1 MAGPGLARLRAGRG
15 GAITVSVFEPGG
27 RGWLLAICVSRV
39 GAYMVYIAFAATLP
53 VLQREWHLTGTAAG
67 SIASAFQVAYAISLM
82 GCSALADRGGARRVF
97 LIGTVASAVVSV
109 VFAMFARDYW
119 SALALYTLL
128 ALALGGTYTTGIL
141 LVAENVPV
149 ERRGRAMGSY
159 IAGHSLGL
167 AVALML
173 AGIAIPRGGYELA
186 FWLLASGPVVGG
198 LLAWM
203 AVRSTANVVTPRA
216 GGQRFG
222 GEVLKNRPAMLVI
235 AGYTFHSWELLGMWA
250 WTPAFLAACF
260 VAAGS
265 ELTRGAGLG
274 AYMTSLFHVTGMIA
288 SLLAGVFAD
297 RFGRTPVI
305 LMMATISAACSLIFG
320 WLIGMSLA
328 LVVAVGL
335 LYGFAALGD
344 SPIYSTAIT
353 EVVAPAYRGSALA
366 LRSLLGYGAGAV
378 APLLFG
384 AILDWYGITNPGAW
398 GWAFVSLG
406 IAGLG
411 AVISVVL
418 LHRTPG
424 ASVLRRGSVLQAS
437 TISEAAR

>member
-1 MAGPGLARLRAGRG
+1 VSRLG
-15 GAITVSVFEPGG
+15 PGG

-39 GAYMVYIAFAATLP
+39 GAYMVYIVYAATLP
-53 VLQREWHLTGTAAG
+53 VLQREWHLSGTAAG
-67 SIASAFQVAYAISLM
+67 SIASTFQIAYALSLM
-82 GCSALADRGGARRVF
+82 GCSALADRVGARTVF
-97 LIGTVASAVVSV
+97 LGGTVASAAASL
-109 VFAMFARDYW
+109 VFALLARDYW
-119 SALALYTLL
+119 SGLALYALL
-128 ALALGGTYTTGIL
+128 ALTLGGTYTTGIL

-149 ERRGRAMGSY
+149 DRRGRAMGGY
-159 IAGHSLGL
+159 LAGHSLGL
-167 AVALML
+167 ALALML
-173 AGIAIPRGGYELA
+173 AGVAIPRGGYRLA
-186 FWLLASGPVVGG
+186 FWLLASGPVIGG
-198 LLAWM
+198 VVAWV
-203 AVRSTANVVTPRA
+203 ALRSTANVVSARG

-222 GEVLKNRPAMLVI
+222 AEVLGNRPAMLVI

-274 AYMTSLFHVTGMIA
+274 AYMTALSHLTGMVA

-305 LMMATISAACSLIFG
+305 LTMATISAGCSLVFG
-320 WLIGMSLA
+320 WLIGLSLL
-328 LVVAVGL
+328 LVVGVGL

-353 EVVAPAYRGSALA
+353 EVVAPAYRGAALA
-366 LRSLLGYGAGAV
+366 LRSLLGYGAGAI

-384 AILDWYGITNPGAW
+384 AILDWYGIQNAGAW

-411 AVISVVL
+411 AVASGIL
-418 LHRTPG
+418 LHRTPAAAALHRAG
-424 ASVLRRGSVLQAS
+424 TPRAPIASAP
-437 TISEAAR
+437 AR